1 MKSQTIDKINTEMKK
16 DKNPY
21 VQVIGQFL
29 LQHVESNPGSAE
41 KIMAKDKT
49 IIKSLAAMQTEAQ
62 KKKVGNCAVLT
73 DQEGFAIV
81 LKYFGIEGTVETST
95 PAKKEHNEQQAES
108 TPTKSDNFDI
118 KLEDLL

>member
-1 MKSQTIDKINTEMKK
+1 MKSQAIDKIKAEMKK

-29 LQHVESNPGSAE
+29 LQHVESDPRSAE

-49 IIKSLAAMQTEAQ
+49 IIKSLAAMQIEAQ

-81 LKYFGIEGTVETST
+81 LKYFGIDGPVETSKPVKQEHKEQRAE
-95 PAKKEHNEQQAES
+95 PA
-108 TPTKSDNFDI
+108 PTKSNDFDI